1 MKIQYRNASIVM
13 LRFLSIKR
21 NSKDTRPLNELYK
34 INQNGE
40 LYVVV
45 QN

>member
-13 LRFLSIKR
+13 VKFLSIKR
-21 NSKDTRPLNELYK
+21 KDTRPLNELYK
-34 INQNGE
+34 MNQNGE